1 MAGTRIRKL
10 ADWAVIVVFLG
21 AIALPLLGSLAPS
34 RSGSSDDDLRELAA
48 RPRLCL
54 KVSALKAFPAQ
65 FEQYWNDHFA
75 FRTKLI
81 RALNVAKVRWLH
93 VSTSANVLLG
103 RASWLFY
110 TPQPIGLDHDCIRP
124 FTFEELERWRL
135 ALEHRHDWLAR
146 RGCRYLLF
154 IPPDKQTVYPEYA
167 DPNSLPLRTHT
178 RLDQLVEH
186 LAEHHSPVEVVD
198 IRPAMWAA
206 KERER
211 LYHRTDSHWNDRG
224 AFVGYTQVASTLAKW
239 FPGIEPMPRSA
250 FRATVDA
257 RGGDLGLMV
266 GLAEREE
273 WLRLE
278 PLTPWR
284 SRMKDDVVWPA
295 GAVFPLGKPFATE
308 SDDARLPRAVI
319 FHDSFMLALYPFL
332 SQHFRRAAYVWQ
344 DDFYPEVVERERPD
358 IVLQELLER
367 KLGTAT
373 PNDFAETN

>member
-1 MAGTRIRKL
+1 MTGTRIRKL
-10 ADWAVIVVFLG
+10 ADWAVIVVFIG
-21 AIALPLLGSLAPS
+21 AIALPLLGSLTPS
-34 RSGSSDDDLRELAA
+34 RSDSSDDLRELAA
-48 RPRLCL
+48 RPRLHL
-54 KVSALKAFPAQ
+54 KGSVLKAFPAQ

-110 TPQPIGLDHDCIRP
+110 TPQPIGQDHDCVRP
-124 FTFEELERWRL
+124 FTTLELERWRL
-135 ALEHRHDWLAR
+135 ALEHRHEWLAR

-167 DPNSLPLRTHT
+167 DPGSLPLRTRT
-178 RLDQLVEH
+178 RLDQLLEH
-186 LAEHHSPVEVVD
+186 LEEHHSPVQVVD
-198 IRPAMWAA
+198 VRPAMLAA

-224 AFVGYTQVASTLAKW
+224 AFVGYTQVASTLTKW
-239 FPGIEPMPRSA
+239 FPMIEPMSRSA

-257 RGGDLGLMV
+257 RGGDLGMMV
-266 GLAEREE
+266 GLSEREE

-278 PLTPWR
+278 PLSPWR
-284 SRMKDDVVWPA
+284 SRMTNDVVWPA

-308 SDDARLPRAVI
+308 CDDSRLPRAVV

-344 DDFYPEVVERERPD
+344 DDFYPEVVERERPN

-373 PNDFAETN
+373 PNDFAEGN

>member
-1 MAGTRIRKL
+1 MTGTRIRKF

-34 RSGSSDDDLRELAA
+34 RSGSPDDDLRELAA
-48 RPRLCL
+48 RPRLRL
-54 KVSALKAFPAQ
+54 KGSALKAFPAQ

-81 RALNVAKVRWLH
+81 RALNIAKVRWLH

-110 TPQPIGLDHDCIRP
+110 TPQPIGQDHDCIRP
-124 FTFEELERWRL
+124 FTALELERWRL

-154 IPPDKQTVYPEYA
+154 IPPDKQTIYPEYA
-167 DPNSLPLRTHT
+167 DRGSLPLRTHT
-178 RLDQLVEH
+178 RLDQLLEH
-186 LAEHHSPVEVVD
+186 LAEHHSPVKVVD
-198 IRPAMWAA
+198 VRLVMLAA

-224 AFVGYTQVASTLAKW
+224 AFIGYTQVARTLAKW
-239 FPGIEPMPRSA
+239 FPAIEPMSRSA
-250 FRATVDA
+250 FRETVDA

-266 GLAEREE
+266 GLSEREE

-278 PLTPWR
+278 PLSPWR
-284 SRMKDDVVWPA
+284 SRMTNDVIWPA

-308 SDDARLPRAVI
+308 CDDARLPRAVV

-344 DDFYPEVVERERPD
+344 DDFYPEVVERERPE